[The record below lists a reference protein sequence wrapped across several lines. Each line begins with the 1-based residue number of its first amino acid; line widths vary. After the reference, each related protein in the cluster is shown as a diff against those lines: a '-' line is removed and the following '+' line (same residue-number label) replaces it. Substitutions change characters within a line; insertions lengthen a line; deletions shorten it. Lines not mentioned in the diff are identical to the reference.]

1 MAKGKLHVV
10 GFGPGGKDDMT
21 FRAARVIE
29 NADVD
34 TEDWTDE
41 KCEAEVR
48 RVCETYGMKHFIPCI
63 AQGGPGSVYPGV
75 YMSLTKAIDK
85 LNKEKFGIGD
95 PDSARMPIQ
104 IMF

>member
-1 MAKGKLHVV
+1 MMARWVNV
-10 GFGPGGKDDMT
+10 KDLI
-21 FRAARVIE
+21 ARYGNKISFMGCIE

>member
-1 MAKGKLHVV
+1 MARWVNV
-10 GFGPGGKDDMT
+10 KDLI
-21 FRAARVIE
+21 ARYGDKISFMGCIE

-85 LNKEKFGIGD
+85 LNKEKFGIEN